1 MEAGVVELIGN
12 KAIED
17 AAIRWVIALEQA
29 AGRQAQ
35 DVRYTG
41 SAADVMSP
49 CNQVKAAGRSC
60 RGNDLSLETRQ
71 VEEAEANPYFYIYV
85 VENVRQGDPANFTL
99 RVLGCADL
107 HHLLARKRDS
117 TTSPCRGLSASM
129 TPHRSAF
136 ADETRQNVGVL
147 DDSPRPSRDTDA
159 AQRLSVLTREPRP
172 LE

>member
-1 MEAGVVELIGN
+1 MVELIGN

-49 CNQVKAAGRSC
+49 PRMIEVKAAGRSC

-107 HHLLARKRDS
+107 HHLLARKREQHYFTVPWPVGLYD
-117 TTSPCRGLSASM
+117 TTPLGL
-129 TPHRSAF
+129 R
-136 ADETRQNVGVL
+136 
-147 DDSPRPSRDTDA
+147 
-159 AQRLSVLTREPRP
+159 
-172 LE
+172 